1 MDNDVLKVWNSFKQE
16 IMYKNRYF
24 FNHDIINLLSE
35 IKDIRMFGDGV
46 KLNFFR
52 TREGNHVNDNISEI
66 MGPPAGKA
74 SAGRCN
80 PEGVSYLYLSSDEK
94 TAIKELITHK
104 KDIKNVTIAKFDVD
118 VSNIFSFL
126 PYKFSYMEDYI
137 VNDKVKILIE
147 IINSEMEKII
157 NEEEK
162 IKYVP
167 LQFISE
173 YVKYIGYDGFTYSSV
188 VGTGMNL
195 VMFNTNK
202 VSIIKRYE
210 KIL

>member
-1 MDNDVLKVWNSFKQE
+1 M
-16 IMYKNRYF
+16 
-24 FNHDIINLLSE
+24 
-35 IKDIRMFGDGV
+35 
-46 KLNFFR
+46 
-52 TREGNHVNDNISEI
+52 
-66 MGPPAGKA
+66 MGAPAGKA

-80 PEGVSYLYLSSDEK
+80 PEGISYLYLSSNEE
-94 TAIKELITHK
+94 TAIKELLSHE
-104 KDIKNVTIAKFDVD
+104 KDVKEMTIAQFSVD

-126 PYKFSYMEDYI
+126 PYKFPYMKNYI
-137 VNDKVKILIE
+137 PSDKVKTLIE
-147 IINSEMEKII
+147 IINSEMEKIV

-162 IKYVP
+162 IKYIP

-188 VGTGMNL
+188 VGTGINL
-195 VMFNTNK
+195 VMFDKNK